1 MASLSLLFA
10 SFYFRLCR
18 PPNPIIFPSWTNH
31 FIGNNKVCVFLEI
44 RFLCVRR
51 SLNERRA
58 AGESEKKREK
68 RTFRHSTHFRMM
80 FVPENSN
87 LLANFIIHT
96 FQRPK
101 RQTPFHHNNHQRRRH
116 RHTTLLTTHDENG
129 RKRKKVEK
137 RNNSHNFY
145 LIYLLSPNLILLLP
159 PPSHLSTFTTRI
171 RFVFD
176 TLFLTGWESQK
187 KSPTHVFN
195 ILSRTL

>member
-10 SFYFRLCR
+10 SLYFRLCR

-31 FIGNNKVCVFLEI
+31 FIDNNKVCVFLEI

-116 RHTTLLTTHDENG
+116 RRTTLSQHTTMRMGE
-129 RKRKKVEK
+129 REK
-137 RNNSHNFY
+137 RWKKGTIH
-145 LIYLLSPNLILLLP
+145 II
-159 PPSHLSTFTTRI
+159 FT
-171 RFVFD
+171 
-176 TLFLTGWESQK
+176 
-187 KSPTHVFN
+187 
-195 ILSRTL
+195 